1 MSNSLCIAAVLRFQK
16 KIVDLHLSYFIFHKY
31 QMYATRIANPCEMYF
46 SCICPKCINTTLPIM
61 PFRPKWQGVEKI
73 MCYDKLNKLCKSVQI
88 YASFDYV
95 YCTNH
100 HELVVSKQE
109 YWPHYTEGFVVN
121 KDGHCQLTIKDFVV
135 RCYDSSQCSSTFN

>member
-1 MSNSLCIAAVLRFQK
+1 
-16 KIVDLHLSYFIFHKY
+16 
-31 QMYATRIANPCEMYF
+31 MYATRIANPCEMYF
-46 SCICPKCINTTLPIM
+46 SCTCPKCINTTLPIM

-135 RCYDSSQCSSTFN
+135 RCYDSSQCSSTFNQGGEDIASCCYREARTSWQEIRFCKFAVSRI